1 MKNRKPNNRSGA
13 DTPNKG
19 KGKIADRVEKS
30 QNPPEIIVLPDN
42 MLPDK
47 PNIKPTKPVETPSED
62 KPSGEE
68 KPSDKK

>member
-1 MKNRKPNNRSGA
+1 MKNRKPNSRSRAG
-13 DTPNKG
+13 TPNKS
-19 KGKIADRVEKS
+19 KGKIADKVKKS

-47 PNIKPTKPVETPSED
+47 PNIDPTKPVEKPSED
-62 KPSGEE
+62 KPSGE